1 MPRIDD
7 DEEDVFPDEDFTPVS
22 ATPPPPSEPRQSNQ
36 FRTVIVAVV
45 ATIAVLALGWFGWQK
60 YSDSQTRKETAQLAE
75 QVESA
80 MQQYLD
86 TDSNL
91 SQYSVRVLSVDL
103 NKVSE
108 TNYEGMAAVNTA
120 QSAKEHLVPIEVRMY
135 GERMMWKAEPGAFLF
150 LAQDS
155 LQTGG

>member
-1 MPRIDD
+1 MARAEEDD
-7 DEEDVFPDEDFTPVS
+7 DEVFPDEEFTPVS
-22 ATPPPPSEPRQSNQ
+22 APPRPSEPRQPNQ
-36 FRTVIVAVV
+36 LRTIIVAVV
-45 ATIAVLALGWFGWQK
+45 GTVAVLLVGWFGWEK
-60 YSDSQTRKETAQLAE
+60 YTDSQTRKETAQLAE

-86 TDSNL
+86 TDENL

-103 NKVSE
+103 NKVST

-120 QSAKEHLVPIEVRMY
+120 QSAKERLVPIEVKMY